1 MNFIFIIL
9 IVFILILISI
19 EDISH
24 KKIPNKY
31 ILILIILFPVWI
43 LITADTWNFLH
54 EPIISV
60 LVNAG
65 IIVISQKLSD
75 KKFGGGDIKLI
86 SVLSL
91 YTGFPDGAEALGV
104 SLILAFP
111 FALAKRGSIAMGPY
125 ISLGFSLILMRKA
138 LQL

>member
-31 ILILIILFPVWI
+31 IIILIILFPVWI

-125 ISLGFSLILMRKA
+125 ISLGFSFILMKKA